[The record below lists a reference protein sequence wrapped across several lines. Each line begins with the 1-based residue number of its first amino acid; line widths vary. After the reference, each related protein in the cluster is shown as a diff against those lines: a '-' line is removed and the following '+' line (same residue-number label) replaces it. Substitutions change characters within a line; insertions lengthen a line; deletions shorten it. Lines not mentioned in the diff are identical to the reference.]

1 MTSALS
7 PPSLAFSL
15 RLAELSATI
24 EVGVY
29 IAGARDFIMKYR
41 LDADDGGGGGVNI
54 IDTLL
59 DWTILKSEQHN
70 ANTQ

>member
-1 MTSALS
+1 
-7 PPSLAFSL
+7 
-15 RLAELSATI
+15 
-24 EVGVY
+24 
-29 IAGARDFIMKYR
+29 MKYR